1 MRSPVGLRLPA
12 SLPPGGLPGLDPAWS
27 RLVDVPGS
35 GTWHVLDNHD
45 ALPGEPVGTILC
57 VHGNPTWSYLW
68 RRLVAAGGRADRP
81 WRVVAVDQLGMGFS
95 ERDGRARRLED
106 RVAEL
111 GALTKELGL
120 AGPVVTAGHDWGGVV
135 SLGWAVEHRDV
146 LAGVVLLN
154 TAVHLPPGDRAP
166 AVLRPAMV
174 PGVRT
179 ASTVTTTA
187 FLDTTLALAHPPLT
201 PEVRAA
207 FRSPYRTSGRRQ
219 AIGDFVADIPATADH
234 PSRPALDR
242 VATAVTTLDVP
253 ALLLWGARDPVFS
266 DRFLDDLAARLP
278 HADVHRS
285 PRAGHLVGEDED
297 LGGGVLRWLD
307 VRVPGDPAD
316 RPEGRAA
323 ATGEPWVPLGAAL
336 ADRQD
341 DGGPALVELRGSG
354 TRTIPWSL
362 LATRVDELARGLATL
377 GVRPGDRVAVLVP
390 PGGDLTA
397 VLYACVRL
405 GAVVVVADAGLGVR
419 GLSRAVRSARPA
431 AVVGVERA
439 LVAARVLGW
448 SSTLVAAGPL
458 HRSARRALGVV
469 ATLPEVADLGR
480 VAAADLPVPGPDD
493 DAAVLFTSGSTGPAK
508 GAVYSQRGLSAMR
521 DAVGRAYGV
530 GPGSPFVAAFAPFA
544 LLGPAL
550 GATTASPDMDVTA
563 PRTLTARALADAVR
577 AIDGRVVFAS
587 PAALAGVL
595 ATQDDLPVDG
605 RAALGEVTTFL
616 SAGAPV
622 PERLLAQAAAL
633 LPNAELHTPYGM
645 TEMLPVTD
653 VDLAGIRAAGPG
665 DGVCVGHPVAG
676 ADVRVSPLD
685 ADGRATG
692 APTTE
697 PGVVGEVLVAG
708 PHRKVRYDRL
718 WLTEQ
723 ASSRD
728 PGRHRTGDVGHLDAH
743 GRLWVG
749 GRLEHVVVTA
759 EGVVTPVGVERQV
772 DEVRGV
778 ARSAAVGVG
787 PRGTQQLVV
796 VVEPEARVR
805 GVVAD
810 DELAAAVRA
819 AVAPRRVAAVL
830 VASRLPT
837 DVRHNSK
844 IDRAAVAVWADA
856 VLAGRRARL

>member
-1 MRSPVGLRLPA
+1 MSSADGRRAPA
-12 SLPPGGLPGLDPAWS
+12 SLPPAGLPGLDPAWS

-35 GTWHVLDNHD
+35 GTWHVLDNRD
-45 ALPGEPVGTILC
+45 ALPAEPVGTILC

-68 RRLVAAGGRADRP
+68 RRLVAAGARADRP

-95 ERDGRARRLED
+95 ERDGRVRRLED
-106 RVAEL
+106 RVADL

-120 AGPVVTAGHDWGGVV
+120 EGPVVTAGHDWGGVV
-135 SLGWAVEHRDV
+135 SLGWAAEHRDV

-154 TAVHLPPGDRAP
+154 TAIHLPPGDRAP
-166 AVLRPAMV
+166 AVLRPAMA

-187 FLDTTLALAHPPLT
+187 FLDTTLALAHPTLAPD
-201 PEVRAA
+201 VRAA
-207 FRSPYRTSGRRQ
+207 FRAPYRTADRRQ

-234 PSRPALDR
+234 PSRPTLDR
-242 VATAVTTLDVP
+242 IAAAVSTFDVP

-266 DRFLDDLAARLP
+266 DRFLDDLSVRLP

-297 LGGGVLRWLD
+297 LAGGVLQWLD
-307 VRVPGDPAD
+307 ARLS
-316 RPEGRAA
+316 AA
-323 ATGEPWVPLGAAL
+323 SPQEETPVDASWTPLGAAL

-341 DGGPALVELRGSG
+341 DDGPALVELHGGR

-362 LATRVDELARGLATL
+362 LATRVDELARGLVTL
-377 GVRPGDRVAVLVP
+377 GVQTGDRVAVLVP

-397 VLYACVRL
+397 VLYACLRI

-431 AVVGVERA
+431 AVVGIERA
-439 LVAARVLGW
+439 LVAARALGW
-448 SSTLVAAGPL
+448 SSTLVAAGPVRRRL
-458 HRSARRALGVV
+458 RRALGVV

-480 VAAADLPVPGPDD
+480 VSAVDLPTPGPGDE
-493 DAAVLFTSGSTGPAK
+493 AAVLFTSGSTGPAK
-508 GAVYSQRGLSAMR
+508 GAVYTQRGLSAMR
-521 DAVGRAYGV
+521 DAVGRTYGV
-530 GPGSPFVAAFAPFA
+530 GPDHPFVAAFAPFA

-595 ATQDDLPVDG
+595 ATQGDLTPAD
-605 RAALGEVTTFL
+605 RAALAEVTTFL

-622 PERLLAQAAAL
+622 PERLLAEAAEL
-633 LPNAELHTPYGM
+633 LPRAALHTPYGM

-653 VDLAGIRAAGPG
+653 IDLAGIRAAGPG
-665 DGVCVGHPVAG
+665 DGVCVGRPVAG
-676 ADVRVSPLD
+676 ADVRISALD
-685 ADGRATG
+685 ADGCATG
-692 APTTE
+692 EPTAE
-697 PGVVGEVLVAG
+697 PGVVGEVLVSG

-728 PGRHRTGDVGHLDAH
+728 PGAHRTGDVGHLDAE
-743 GRLWVG
+743 GRLWVE
-749 GRLEHVVVTA
+749 GRLAHVVVTA
-759 EGVVTPVGVERQV
+759 DGVVTPVGVEQRV
-772 DEVRGV
+772 DEVPGV
-778 ARSAAVGVG
+778 VRSAGVGVG

-796 VVEPEARVR
+796 VVEPQAPARE
-805 GVVAD
+805 VVAD
-810 DELAAAVRA
+810 EQLAAAVRA
-819 AVAPRRVAAVL
+819 AVAPLRVAAVL
-830 VASRLPT
+830 VAARLPT

-844 IDRAAVAVWADA
+844 IDRAAVAAWADA